1 MKRYCRV
8 VLPSI
13 CIAASVMFG
22 GCIGAE
28 PGDDAESM
36 MEAEPGD
43 GVESTK
49 AEPTGATVS
58 IPSGDAASNCTY
70 YSGGTHSTIVGQY
83 GYDCCNNKVAWGVKS
98 RYAVCGGCF
107 VCTPPPVE

>member
-1 MKRYCRV
+1 MNKHCRV
-8 VLPSI
+8 VWLSI

-28 PGDDAESM
+28 PGD
-36 MEAEPGD
+36 

-49 AEPTGATVS
+49 AEPTRATVS
-58 IPSGDAASNCTY
+58 GPSADAASNCTY
-70 YSGGTHSTIVGQY
+70 YSNNTHSTIVGQY

-98 RYAVCGGCF
+98 KYAVCGGCF
-107 VCTPPPVE
+107 VCTPPPVK